1 MSTAHVGQ
9 YFKAR
14 RALAVGIALSGIGV
28 GNFLLPPLFRLLLD
42 TYGLQG
48 ALLIMAAIALNVCV
62 AGALLRPVS
71 TYSKMKVS
79 GQGLNSVETKRKNI
93 IFTCLQVIKNTVK
106 AYTLLEWSLLKK
118 CSFILLGVTM
128 FFYIMGFPAYYMSI
142 PAYAEEVGHSK
153 HEAAYLVSVSG
164 LSELVGRISMGFLA
178 DYHFIP
184 TYLLMAILAAVGAV
198 CALLTPFITGLMPL
212 AVISFGFTVTTA
224 SMSGL
229 SPVIMAE
236 SLGAQRL
243 PSAMGIVGIFM
254 GLASLVGTPVSGSC
268 SVC

>member
-1 MSTAHVGQ
+1 MWDNTLKQEEHLQLELHLVVL
-9 YFKAR
+9 
-14 RALAVGIALSGIGV
+14 ALET
-28 GNFLLPPLFRLLLD
+28 FLLPPLFRLLLD

-71 TYSKMKVS
+71 AYSKMKVS
-79 GQGLNSVETKRKNI
+79 GQGLNSAETKRKNI

-118 CSFILLGVTM
+118 FSFILLGVTM

-153 HEAAYLVSVSG
+153 HEAAYLVSISG
-164 LSELVGRISMGFLA
+164 LSELVGRISVGFLA

-184 TYLLMAILAAVGAV
+184 T
-198 CALLTPFITGLMPL
+198 
-212 AVISFGFTVTTA
+212 
-224 SMSGL
+224 
-229 SPVIMAE
+229 
-236 SLGAQRL
+236 
-243 PSAMGIVGIFM
+243 
-254 GLASLVGTPVSGSC
+254 
-268 SVC
+268 

>member
-1 MSTAHVGQ
+1 M
-9 YFKAR
+9 
-14 RALAVGIALSGIGV
+14 L
-28 GNFLLPPLFRLLLD
+28 
-42 TYGLQG
+42 
-48 ALLIMAAIALNVCV
+48 
-62 AGALLRPVS
+62 
-71 TYSKMKVS
+71 
-79 GQGLNSVETKRKNI
+79 
-93 IFTCLQVIKNTVK
+93 
-106 AYTLLEWSLLKK
+106 
-118 CSFILLGVTM
+118 
-128 FFYIMGFPAYYMSI
+128 FYIMGFPAYYMSI

-184 TYLLMAILAAVGAV
+184 TYLLMAILA
-198 CALLTPFITGLMPL
+198 LLTPFITGMMPL